1 MLSTWIETAARGRL
15 AGPVRAGM
23 WSTVVIGTH
32 PIQDHQ
38 RVWLEFEVD
47 DLKLSR
53 LPAFWIGN
61 KGANSLWHAPI
72 PPQGVGARMHY
83 RSVVDQ
89 ASGESASGEYQ
100 DTVVRPNLP
109 DLADPADSLSPGA
122 EGIVGNRLMTVR
134 VGARGS
140 TYDIYFPTVGLHS
153 SIRPKQG
160 DLAHSHCHFRGII
173 GGLALDR
180 RLDWFTE
187 RTAWDSYQQYQGATN
202 LLTTKLTWRRGPI
215 EVLITDFVAMGDC
228 LPLNAGRE
236 KSPGQYIKRFLFK
249 NDGHEPREAIF
260 ALHVQAEI
268 NGGVG
273 DLGLSWHDVDQALL
287 AVNRGHG
294 HSNRKLARDATV
306 EFALGFDGQGNVEC
320 EPTGPN
326 EAILF
331 RSVRLPAD
339 GCATIDVLVSGAFTG
354 WSGDRG
360 TFEHWLRPALNW
372 FRSADLDRVEQT
384 TARQWDD
391 FIEPLPDLWFPK
403 PTYAVNL
410 RRSALAAALHC
421 DAEWGAIASGF
432 DRGLSAYCW
441 PREAVWIGGALE
453 RLGHPEIGSSVFQWL
468 SKARIRQYPFT
479 YWFQKFTIDGVPE
492 WETPAVDQ
500 TALIP
505 WGVER
510 HFRLT
515 GNLEWVRCLW
525 PMIEQAASVCMG
537 DSGGH
542 PGLAYI
548 KDLELLSS
556 AASDEQVYG
565 AFLYPNAC
573 VVAGLRAA
581 ARLALPLDK
590 VDQAQR
596 WQTAADAIWF
606 SGILGESPDP
616 DHKTPGLVDLD
627 SGRFLRGR
635 RLSTLKGLWT
645 SDPEFLTERSSMLE
659 VAMLGLAVPFGLLPA
674 SDPRLVRTAE
684 QILRANEALR
694 GDPHVLSRAVYDPS
708 PAHRNGAAD
717 PNEISSLAS
726 FWMIRYLIQLG
737 RETGQGRYWTRA
749 VALLD
754 GILGRLSLL
763 GLVVRPPGRTPEP
776 TRQVMN
782 PAGAAWRLHAMLIDT
797 MLDLAGLDYDAV
809 TRRLS
814 LRGILPSQ
822 WPRTGIRQAFACGEV
837 AYFLERP
844 IGGRVHHLQ
853 LRTKLLQPTTID
865 IDLTCPDLTELGPW
879 QADPPTPEPLLDP
892 RTGRIHFQVDLPA
905 GTGEWS
911 WTWG

>member
-1 MLSTWIETAARGRL
+1 
-15 AGPVRAGM
+15 M

-32 PIQDHQ
+32 PIQDQQ
-38 RVWLEFEVD
+38 RVWLECEVD
-47 DLKLSR
+47 DLKLGR
-53 LPAFWIGN
+53 LPAFWLCN
-61 KGANSLWHAPI
+61 RGANSIWHAPI
-72 PPQGVGARMHY
+72 PPQGVGARLHY
-83 RSVVDQ
+83 RSVVEQ
-89 ASGESASGEYQ
+89 ASGESAFGSYQ

-122 EGIVGNRLMTVR
+122 EGLIGNRLMTVR

-140 TYDIYFPTVGLHS
+140 TYDVYFPTVGLHS
-153 SIRPKQG
+153 SVRPKQG
-160 DLAHSHCHFRGII
+160 DLPHSRCHFRGII

-202 LLTTKLTWRRGPI
+202 LLTTKLTWRRGRI
-215 EVLITDFVAMGDC
+215 EVLITDLVAMGDC

-249 NDGHEPREAIF
+249 NDGNEPRDAIF

-273 DLGLSWHDVDQALL
+273 DLGLSWHDVDRALL
-287 AVNRGHG
+287 AVNRGHS

-306 EFALGFDGQGNVEC
+306 EFALGLDDKGDVEC

-331 RSVRLPAD
+331 RTIHLPAE
-339 GCATIDVLVSGAFTG
+339 GYATVDLLVSGAFTG

-410 RRSALAAALHC
+410 RRSALATALHC
-421 DAEWGAIASGF
+421 DAEYGAIASGF

-441 PREAVWIGGALE
+441 PREAIWIGGALN
-453 RLGHPEIGSSVFQWL
+453 RLGHPEVGALAFQWL
-468 SKARIRQYPFT
+468 NKVRARQNPFT
-479 YWFQKFTIDGVPE
+479 YWFQKFTIDGLPE

-510 HFRLT
+510 HYRSVGDLD
-515 GNLEWVRCLW
+515 WVRGLW

-537 DSGGH
+537 DACGH
-542 PGLAYI
+542 PGLSFI
-548 KDLELLSS
+548 KELNLLSS
-556 AASDEQVYG
+556 SAANEQVYG
-565 AFLYPNAC
+565 AFLYTNAC

-581 ARLALPLDK
+581 ARLATQLDR
-590 VDQAQR
+590 VEQATG
-596 WQTAADAIWF
+596 WQAAADRIWF
-606 SGILGESPDP
+606 SGILGESTDSTPAA
-616 DHKTPGLVDLD
+616 PGLVDPD
-627 SGRFLRGR
+627 SGRFLQGR
-635 RLSTLKGLWT
+635 RVSTLKGLWT
-645 SDPEFLTERSSMLE
+645 SDLDHLADRTSMLD

-694 GDPHVLSRAVYDPS
+694 GDPQVLSRLEYDPS
-708 PAHRNGAAD
+708 PSHRNGTVD

-726 FWMIRYLIQLG
+726 FCMVRYLIQLG

-749 VALLD
+749 VTLLD
-754 GILGRLSLL
+754 GILSRLSLL
-763 GLVVRPPGRTPEP
+763 GLVVRPPGRAPEP
-776 TRQVMN
+776 TRQVVN
-782 PAGAAWRLHAMLIDT
+782 PGGAAWRLHAMLIET

-809 TRRLS
+809 SRRLS
-814 LRGILPSQ
+814 LRVILPGQ
-822 WPRTGIRQAFACGEV
+822 WPRSGIRQVFACGEI
-837 AYFLERP
+837 ATFLERP
-844 IGGRVHHLQ
+844 IGGRVYHLQ
-853 LRTKLLQPTTID
+853 LRARLLHPTTID

-879 QADPPTPEPLLDP
+879 QADPPTPEPVLDS
-892 RTGRIHFQVDLPA
+892 RTGRVHFQVDLPA
-905 GTGEWS
+905 GSGEWS